1 MQWCNLFLNTNDKE
15 VTGTDTSP
23 FRIKVSILLYF
34 FKSDFLIIKVPG
46 LSLLDHVLEEV
57 RRDNGDGDGLAS
69 LVDHLGRV
77 LVLKPDH
84 VLAVHLEK
92 GEIVPS

>member
-1 MQWCNLFLNTNDKE
+1 MATPIGLLF
-15 VTGTDTSP
+15 
-23 FRIKVSILLYF
+23 
-34 FKSDFLIIKVPG
+34 
-46 LSLLDHVLEEV
+46 DHVLEEV